1 VEEQQLEC
9 SGESARV
16 LRGPGPNRGCF
27 ALRSCNNSSALNLV
41 ISRVLRGPRPDRGC
55 FALRSCN
62 DKCPQLG
69 HLVFPVDSVFA
80 RNASQTSIINSTA
93 FLRVVSAIHACTPLA
108 LLARMRVRARISSVS
123 QTVLSTLLL
132 RCACTVRHATR
143 RAKVVCLCP
152 RATSSLPASSLFQVS
167 IPSSRTLVRLAETA
181 PHRGADAT

>member
-9 SGESARV
+9 SGESA
-16 LRGPGPNRGCF
+16 
-27 ALRSCNNSSALNLV
+27 
-41 ISRVLRGPRPDRGC
+41 RVLRGPRPDRGC

-143 RAKVVCLCP
+143 RAKVVCLYT
-152 RATSSLPASSLFQVS
+152 RAITVAGSSLFLRAVS
-167 IPSSRTLVRLAETA
+167 SNIHSFLPPLVRSTGIN